1 MNLEVLTVGTELLL
15 GHTIDT
21 NAAELGRALA
31 AAGVQI
37 VRRTTVPDR
46 AAAIR
51 DAVAEALDRT
61 GAVLTTGGLGPT
73 RDDMTK
79 RVVAELLQRPLE
91 LDPVALEAL
100 EARFKRLG
108 RWPMPAVNRSQAE
121 VPRGATVLPN
131 PRGTAPG
138 LWLEDPA
145 ADRLVIMLPGV
156 PSEMRGLLVEEVLPR
171 LMARQ
176 QRAGGGGGGES
187 AQPRVVLSRTL
198 RTTGLPESAL
208 AERIGPEEE
217 ALAPLT
223 LAYLPSETGVDL
235 RLTAWG
241 LERGEAERR
250 LAAGL
255 ERLRGSLGAHC
266 YGEEQTDLA
275 AVVLEAVRRRRG
287 HLAVAESCTGG
298 LLGERLTAVPGASDV
313 FVGGV
318 VAYADRIKSELL
330 GVPEDVLAQHGAVSE
345 ETVRAMV
352 VGAQRAF
359 LADCAAAVTGIA
371 GPDGGTPEKPVGTV
385 WLAAAAG
392 ANIRVVQR
400 IFPGDRGEIRAR
412 GAQAGLDLLRRLLL
426 EP

>member
-156 PSEMRGLLVEEVLPR
+156 PSEMR
-171 LMARQ
+171 
-176 QRAGGGGGGES
+176 ES

-266 YGEEQTDLA
+266 YGEEQADLA